1 MKVTFEVTYGI
12 VRTLVATRI
21 TDRDVPNV
29 ADLMDKTATYMWTMY
44 RGNVVDSAG
53 ADHLVIASGGILHR
67 YGNGPLELTQRIL
80 KAYLESPA
88 GKEDSSR
95 GRAY

>member
-1 MKVTFEVTYGI
+1 MRVTFEVTYGI

-21 TDRDVPNV
+21 TDRDAPID
-29 ADLMDKTATYMWTMY
+29 ADFMDKTATYYWSMY
-44 RGNVVDSAG
+44 RGNIVDSAG

-67 YGNGPLELTQRIL
+67 YGDGPLALTQKIL
-80 KAYLESPA
+80 KSYLESPV